1 MPGVMSMARV
11 LIVDDEDVL
20 IDMVAGLVED
30 LGHEPITAVN
40 GKAALAL
47 LSGESSL
54 PALII
59 SDVMMPQMN
68 GVELAQQVKK
78 NPQYQKIP
86 IILMSAAGEPKNSLN
101 ADHFINKPFN
111 IDDLAR
117 LIEHC
122 IGNRR

>member
-1 MPGVMSMARV
+1 MARV
-11 LIVDDEDVL
+11 LIIDDEEVL

-30 LGHEPITAVN
+30 LGHEAITAVN
-40 GKAALAL
+40 GKDALAI
-47 LSGESSL
+47 LSSGAAL

-68 GVELAQQVKK
+68 GVELAQQIKT
-78 NPQYQKIP
+78 NPRYIKIP
-86 IILMSAAGEPKNSLN
+86 IILMSAAGEPKGSSP

-111 IDDLAR
+111 LDDMAR

-122 IGNRR
+122 IGQR